1 MKYQNC
7 AAVAQAP
14 DEPLDVDAG
23 LRLSDANINPS
34 TGLATDYLN
43 RFNEAVMLLDML
55 ATCPEF
61 RDDFLSWE
69 PMSYRDH
76 FRASHSRTR
85 DLAIAA
91 YETADPNVRSGLDT
105 LAATMTVVLEATR
118 AAMTSD
124 LKPETIAAL
133 AGNARF
139 DGITGEYFA
148 GRKPIRSS
156 TDSYRAD
163 RSRRPFSASSTAAS
177 STVVEGVLS
186 WIVP

>member
-7 AAVAQAP
+7 AVLAQAP
-14 DEPLDVDAG
+14 DEPLDLGAG
-23 LRLSDANINPS
+23 LRLEDANINPS

-55 ATCPEF
+55 GTCPEF

-69 PMSYRDH
+69 PMSYREH

-91 YETADPNVRSGLDT
+91 YDTADPNIRSGLDT

-124 LKPETIAAL
+124 LKPETVSAL
-133 AGNARF
+133 AGNAVGWLKPLIAR
-139 DGITGEYFA
+139 A
-148 GRKPIRSS
+148 GAIINGDEEVINAPSPQ
-156 TDSYRAD
+156 A
-163 RSRRPFSASSTAAS
+163 
-177 STVVEGVLS
+177 VVDQLMKR
-186 WIVP
+186 

>member
-14 DEPLDVDAG
+14 VEPLDLDVG

-69 PMSYRDH
+69 PMSYREH

-91 YETADPNVRSGLDT
+91 YDTADPNVRGGLDT

-124 LKPETIAAL
+124 LKPKTIAAL
-133 AGNARF
+133 AGNAVGWLKPMIARAG
-139 DGITGEYFA
+139 GIINGDEEV
-148 GRKPIRSS
+148 
-156 TDSYRAD
+156 TD
-163 RSRRPFSASSTAAS
+163 AAS
-177 STVVEGVLS
+177 PQAVVDQLMKR
-186 WIVP
+186 

>member
-14 DEPLDVDAG
+14 DEPFDLDVG

-69 PMSYRDH
+69 PMS
-76 FRASHSRTR
+76 
-85 DLAIAA
+85 
-91 YETADPNVRSGLDT
+91 
-105 LAATMTVVLEATR
+105 
-118 AAMTSD
+118 SD
-124 LKPETIAAL
+124 LKPETITAL
-133 AGNARF
+133 AGNAVGWLKPMIARAG
-139 DGITGEYFA
+139 GIINGDEEV
-148 GRKPIRSS
+148 
-156 TDSYRAD
+156 TD
-163 RSRRPFSASSTAAS
+163 AAS
-177 STVVEGVLS
+177 PQAVVDQLMKR
-186 WIVP
+186 

>member
-14 DEPLDVDAG
+14 DEPLELDVG

-55 ATCPEF
+55 ATLPGIP
-61 RDDFLSWE
+61 RRLSVVGADE
-69 PMSYRDH
+69 LS
-76 FRASHSRTR
+76 RALSRLAFPDTR
-85 DLAIAA
+85 ARPGR
-91 YETADPNVRSGLDT
+91 ETADSNVGSSLDT
-105 LAATMTVVLEATR
+105 LAVTMAVVLEATR

-133 AGNARF
+133 AGNAVGWLKPLIAR
-139 DGITGEYFA
+139 A
-148 GRKPIRSS
+148 GAIINGDEEV
-156 TDSYRAD
+156 TDAPSPQA
-163 RSRRPFSASSTAAS
+163 
-177 STVVEGVLS
+177 VVDQLMKR
-186 WIVP
+186 

>member
-1 MKYQNC
+1 
-7 AAVAQAP
+7 
-14 DEPLDVDAG
+14 
-23 LRLSDANINPS
+23 
-34 TGLATDYLN
+34 
-43 RFNEAVMLLDML
+43 ML

-69 PMSYRDH
+69 PMSYREH

-133 AGNARF
+133 AGNAVGWLKPMIARAG
-139 DGITGEYFA
+139 GIINGDEEV
-148 GRKPIRSS
+148 
-156 TDSYRAD
+156 TD
-163 RSRRPFSASSTAAS
+163 AAS
-177 STVVEGVLS
+177 PQAVVDQLMKR
-186 WIVP
+186 

>member
-14 DEPLDVDAG
+14 DEPLELDVG

-55 ATCPEF
+55 ATLPGIP
-61 RDDFLSWE
+61 RRLSVVGADE
-69 PMSYRDH
+69 LS
-76 FRASHSRTR
+76 RALSRLAFPDTR
-85 DLAIAA
+85 ARPCR
-91 YETADPNVRSGLDT
+91 ETADSNVRSSLDT
-105 LAATMTVVLEATR
+105 LAVTMAVVLEATR

-133 AGNARF
+133 AGNAVGWLKPLIAR
-139 DGITGEYFA
+139 A
-148 GRKPIRSS
+148 GAIINGDEEV
-156 TDSYRAD
+156 TDAPS
-163 RSRRPFSASSTAAS
+163 PQ
-177 STVVEGVLS
+177 VVVDQLMKR
-186 WIVP
+186 

>member
-14 DEPLDVDAG
+14 DEPLELDVG

-55 ATCPEF
+55 ATLPGTP
-61 RDDFLSWE
+61 RRLSVVGADE
-69 PMSYRDH
+69 LS
-76 FRASHSRTR
+76 RALSRLAFPDTR
-85 DLAIAA
+85 ARPCR
-91 YETADPNVRSGLDT
+91 ETADSNVRSSLDT
-105 LAATMTVVLEATR
+105 LAVTMAVVLEATR

-133 AGNARF
+133 AGNAVGWLKPLIAR
-139 DGITGEYFA
+139 A
-148 GRKPIRSS
+148 GAIINGDEEV
-156 TDSYRAD
+156 TDAPSPQA
-163 RSRRPFSASSTAAS
+163 
-177 STVVEGVLS
+177 VVDQLMKR
-186 WIVP
+186 

>member
-14 DEPLDVDAG
+14 DEPLDLDAG
-23 LRLSDANINPS
+23 LRLSDANIHPE

-61 RDDFLSWE
+61 RSDFLAWE
-69 PMSYRDH
+69 PMSYREH
-76 FRASHSRTR
+76 FRVSRSKTR

-91 YETADPNVRSGLDT
+91 YETADPNVRGGLDT

-133 AGNARF
+133 ADNAVGWLKPLIARAGSIING
-139 DGITGEYFA
+139 DEEIT
-148 GRKPIRSS
+148 
-156 TDSYRAD
+156 D
-163 RSRRPFSASSTAAS
+163 ASSPQA
-177 STVVEGVLS
+177 VVDQLMKR
-186 WIVP
+186 